1 MEDLGEILRRLAIRS
16 TSGDRPSLPD
26 VDGADEGDACDRC
39 GGRGWLTFEA
49 TVGDP
54 NFGRTVACECRRDER
69 AEEAYSRLVKYS
81 NLGSLARFTFETVE
95 PEGGDR
101 LAGSLDSYQR
111 AHEAARAFAEAPEGW
126 LVILGPHGSGKT
138 ILAAAAANRC
148 IDRGHVVFFSHVPD
162 LLDHLRATFS
172 PASDIAYS
180 ELFEQVKATPLL
192 VLDGLGSH
200 STTPWAEEKLG
211 QIINHRYNAAL
222 PTIVTSAV
230 SLDALDPYISTRLRS
245 PGLSRVVEIEPERAG
260 SDSPMGGI
268 DPEMLERMSFE
279 TFDVRGNNPNAAQ
292 RASLEAALQAA
303 SSFADSP
310 DGWLIL
316 TGDTGV
322 GKTHLAVAIAGRQ
335 IERGQRVVF
344 SFVPDLMDYL
354 RDTFDPE
361 SPVRYDRVFEEVKT
375 APLLV
380 LDDFGKERRSEW
392 AVEKLYQII
401 VHRHNVRLPT
411 VITSMR
417 EFSEER
423 DPVISRILDPSL
435 STLVRFDAPDYRE
448 KMRPVPGRRRRP

>member
-1 MEDLGEILRRLAIRS
+1 MENLGEILERLAIGN

-26 VDGADEGDACDRC
+26 DGGEGDACERC
-39 GGRGWLTFEA
+39 GGRGWLTVEA
-49 TVGDP
+49 AVGEPD
-54 NFGRTVACECRRDER
+54 FGRMIACSCRQDDR
-69 AEEAYSRLVKYS
+69 EEETYSRLLKYS
-81 NLGSLARFTFETVE
+81 NLGSLARFTFDTVDPAAE
-95 PEGGDR
+95 R
-101 LAGSLDSYQR
+101 LAGSRDSYER
-111 AHEAARAFAEAPEGW
+111 AHAAAKDFAEQPEGW

-180 ELFEQVKATPLL
+180 ELFEQVKSTPIL

-222 PTIVTSAV
+222 PTVVTSAAG
-230 SLDALDPYISTRLRS
+230 LDELHPYLSTRLQS
-245 PGLSRVVEIEPERAG
+245 PALSRVVVIEADRALPG
-260 SDSPMGGI
+260 SPLESI
-268 DPEMLERMSFE
+268 EPEMLERMSFE
-279 TFDVRGNNPNAAQ
+279 TFDARGNNPNADQ

-322 GKTHLAVAIAGRQ
+322 GKTHLAVAIAARQ
-335 IERGQRVVF
+335 IEQGRTVVF
-344 SFVPDLMDYL
+344 SFLPDLMDHL

-361 SPVRYDRVFEEVKT
+361 SPVRYDRVFEEVRT
-375 APLLV
+375 APLLI

-411 VITSMR
+411 VITCMR
-417 EFSEER
+417 EFSEGR

-435 STLVRFDAPDYRE
+435 STHVRVEAPDYRN
-448 KMRPVPGRRRRP
+448 KMRRVPGRRRRR

>member
-1 MEDLGEILRRLAIRS
+1 MENLGEILERLAIGN

-26 VDGADEGDACDRC
+26 QEEGDACERC
-39 GGRGWLTFEA
+39 GGRGWLTVDA
-49 TVGDP
+49 TVGNPD
-54 NFGRTVACECRRDER
+54 FGRMIACSCRQDDRE
-69 AEEAYSRLVKYS
+69 EEAYSRLLKYS
-81 NLGSLARFTFETVE
+81 NLGSLARFTFESVV
-95 PEGGDR
+95 PEGSDR

-111 AHEAARAFAEAPEGW
+111 AYEAARDFAEGPAGW

-138 ILAAAAANRC
+138 ILAAAVANRC
-148 IDRGHVVFFSHVPD
+148 IERGHVVFFSHVPD

-180 ELFEQVKATPLL
+180 ELFEQVKSTPIL

-222 PTIVTSAV
+222 PTVVTSAA
-230 SLDALDPYISTRLRS
+230 SLDSLDPYLSTRLRS
-245 PGLSRVVEIEPERAG
+245 PGLSRVVEIEPERER
-260 SDSPMGGI
+260 SDGPLGGI
-268 DPEMLERMSFE
+268 DPQMLERM
-279 TFDVRGNNPNAAQ
+279 TFDTFDTRGNNPSADE
-292 RASLEAALQAA
+292 RASLEAAFQAA

-322 GKTHLAVAIAGRQ
+322 GKTHLAVAIAARQ
-335 IERGQRVVF
+335 IERGQRVIF

-435 STLVRFDAPDYRE
+435 STHVRVEAPDYRN
-448 KMRPVPGRRRRP
+448 KMRPVPGRRRRG

>member
-1 MEDLGEILRRLAIRS
+1 MENLGEILERLAIGN

-26 VDGADEGDACDRC
+26 QEEGDGCERC
-39 GGRGWLTFEA
+39 GGRGWLTVDA
-49 TVGDP
+49 AVGDP
-54 NFGRTVACECRRDER
+54 DFGRMIACSCRQDDRE
-69 AEEAYSRLVKYS
+69 EEAYSRLLKYS
-81 NLGSLARFTFETVE
+81 NLGSLARFTFDTVA
-95 PEGGDR
+95 PESGER
-101 LAGSLDSYQR
+101 PAGSVDTYQR
-111 AHEAARAFAEAPEGW
+111 AYQAARDFSEAPDGW

-138 ILAAAAANRC
+138 ILAAAVANRC

-180 ELFEQVKATPLL
+180 ELFEQVKSTPIL

-222 PTIVTSAV
+222 PTVVTSAA
-230 SLDALDPYISTRLRS
+230 SLDELHPYLSTRLRS
-245 PGLSRVVEIEPERAG
+245 PGLSRVVEIEPERERPDALL
-260 SDSPMGGI
+260 GGI
-268 DPEMLERMSFE
+268 DPQMLERM
-279 TFDVRGNNPNAAQ
+279 TFDSFDTRGNNPSAGE
-292 RASLEAALQAA
+292 RASLEAAFQAA
-303 SSFADSP
+303 SSFAESP
-310 DGWLIL
+310 EGWLIL

-322 GKTHLAVAIAGRQ
+322 GKTHLAVAIAARQ
-335 IERGQRVVF
+335 IERGQRVIF

-361 SPVRYDRVFEEVKT
+361 SPVRYDRVFEEIKT

-435 STLVRFDAPDYRE
+435 STLVRVEAPDYRE
-448 KMRPVPGRRRRP
+448 KMRPVPGRRRRS

>member
-1 MEDLGEILRRLAIRS
+1 MEDLGEILRRLAIRN

-26 VDGADEGDACDRC
+26 VEEPDACDRC
-39 GGRGWLTFEA
+39 GGRGWLTLEA
-49 TVGDP
+49 AVGDP
-54 NFGRTVACECRRDER
+54 NFGRTVACVCRKDDRED
-69 AEEAYSRLVKYS
+69 EAYSRLIKYS

-95 PEGGDR
+95 PESGDR
-101 LAGSLDSYQR
+101 LAGSLDSYQQ
-111 AHEAARAFAEAPEGW
+111 AYAAALDFSERPEGW

-138 ILAAAAANRC
+138 ILAAAVANRC

-162 LLDHLRATFS
+162 LLDHLRDTFS

-180 ELFEQVKATPLL
+180 ELFEQVKSTPIL

-211 QIINHRYNAAL
+211 QIINYRYNAAL
-222 PTIVTSAV
+222 PTVVTSAA
-230 SLDALDPYISTRLRS
+230 SLDALDPYMSTRLRS
-245 PGLSRVVEIEPERAG
+245 PGLSRVVEIEPERAQ
-260 SDSPMGGI
+260 SESPLGRI
-268 DPEMLERMSFE
+268 DPEMLSSMTFD
-279 TFDVRGNNPNAAQ
+279 TFDVRGNNPSAGE

-322 GKTHLAVAIAGRQ
+322 GKTHLAVAIAAKQ
-335 IERGQRVVF
+335 IERDQRVIF

-354 RDTFDPE
+354 RDTFDPD
-361 SPVRYDRVFEEVKT
+361 SPARYDRVFEEVRT

-411 VITSMR
+411 VITSMM

-435 STLVRFDAPDYRE
+435 STLVRVEAPDYRK
-448 KMRPVPGRRRRP
+448 KMRPMPGRRKSR

>member
-1 MEDLGEILRRLAIRS
+1 MEDLGEILRRLAIRN
-16 TSGDRPSLPD
+16 TSGDRPPLPD
-26 VDGADEGDACDRC
+26 VDEEDACGRC
-39 GGRGWLTFEA
+39 GGRGWLTLEA
-49 TVGDP
+49 AVGDP
-54 NFGRTVACECRRDER
+54 NFGRTVACVCRRDER
-69 AEEAYSRLVKYS
+69 EEEAYSRLVKYS
-81 NLGSLARFTFETVE
+81 NLGSLARFTFETIE
-95 PEGGDR
+95 PRGADR
-101 LAGSLDSYQR
+101 LAGSLDTYQR
-111 AHEAARAFAEAPEGW
+111 AHEAAKDFAEAPEGW

-172 PASDIAYS
+172 LASDIAYS

-222 PTIVTSAV
+222 PTIVTSAAT
-230 SLDALDPYISTRLRS
+230 LDALDPYISTRLQS
-245 PGLSRVVEIEPERAG
+245 PGLSRVVVIEPERTR
-260 SDSPMGGI
+260 SDSPLGGI

-279 TFDVRGNNPNAAQ
+279 TFDVRGNNPSAAQ

-335 IERGQRVVF
+335 IERGHRVVF

-435 STLVRFDAPDYRE
+435 STHVQVEAPDYR
-448 KMRPVPGRRRRP
+448 KKIRAMPGRQRRR

>member
-95 PEGGDR
+95 PDGGDR

-111 AHEAARAFAEAPEGW
+111 AHEAAKAFAEAPEGW

-292 RASLEAALQAA
+292 RASLEAAYTAA
-303 SSFADSP
+303 SSFAENL
-310 DGWLIL
+310 DGWLII
-316 TGDTGV
+316 TGETGV
-322 GKTHLAVAIAGRQ
+322 GKTHLAVAIAGAQ
-335 IERGQRVVF
+335 LERGNSVIF
-344 SFVPDLMDYL
+344 AFVPDLMDHL
-354 RDTFDPE
+354 RRTFDPE
-361 SPVRYDRVFEEVKT
+361 SPVRYDRLFEEVRT
-375 APLLV
+375 SPLLV
-380 LDDFGKERRSEW
+380 LDDFGKERKSDW

-401 VHRHNVRLPT
+401 VHRHNLRLPT
-411 VITSMR
+411 IITSTMKF
-417 EFSEER
+417 EDNR
-423 DPVISRILDPSL
+423 DPILSRILDESL
-435 STLVRFDAPDYRE
+435 SSPNPIDAPDYR
-448 KMRPVPGRRRRP
+448 KRMGGSNSRRRKS

>member
-1 MEDLGEILRRLAIRS
+1 MEDLGEILRRLAIRN

-26 VDGADEGDACDRC
+26 REEGDACERC
-39 GGRGWLTFEA
+39 GGRGWLTVDA
-49 TVGDP
+49 AVGDP
-54 NFGRTVACECRRDER
+54 DFGRMIACSCRQDDRE
-69 AEEAYSRLVKYS
+69 EEAYSRLLKYS

-95 PEGGDR
+95 PGSGER
-101 LAGSLDSYQR
+101 LAGSIDSYR
-111 AHEAARAFAEAPEGW
+111 SAYEAARDFAEGPQGW

-138 ILAAAAANRC
+138 ILAASVANRC

-180 ELFEQVKATPLL
+180 ELFEQVKTTPIL

-222 PTIVTSAV
+222 PTVVTSAA
-230 SLDALDPYISTRLRS
+230 SLDELDLYVSTRLRS
-245 PGLSRVVEIEPERAG
+245 PGLSRVVEIEAERER
-260 SDSPMGGI
+260 SDGPLGGI

-279 TFDVRGNNPNAAQ
+279 TFDVRGNNPNAEQ

-335 IERGQRVVF
+335 TERGQRVVF
-344 SFVPDLMDYL
+344 SFVPDLMDHL

-361 SPVRYDRVFEEVKT
+361 SPVRYDRVFEEVKA

-435 STLVRFDAPDYRE
+435 STLVRVEAPDYRK
-448 KMRPVPGRRRRP
+448 KMRPVPGRRKRG

>member
-16 TSGDRPSLPD
+16 TSGDRPPLPD
-26 VDGADEGDACDRC
+26 VEEPEACGRC
-39 GGRGWLTFEA
+39 GGRGWLTVEA
-49 TVGDP
+49 SVGDP
-54 NFGRTVACECRRDER
+54 DFGRTVACSCRQDDRE
-69 AEEAYSRLVKYS
+69 EEAYARLLKYS
-81 NLGSLARFTFETVE
+81 NLGSLARFTFETVT
-95 PEGGDR
+95 PEGGR
-101 LAGSLDSYQR
+101 LAGSLDSYR
-111 AHEAARAFAEAPEGW
+111 MAYTAAMDFADGPEGW

-172 PASDIAYS
+172 PTSDIAYS
-180 ELFEQVKATPLL
+180 ELFEQVKSTPIL

-222 PTIVTSAV
+222 PTVVTSAAT
-230 SLDALDPYISTRLRS
+230 LDALDPYVSTRLRS
-245 PGLSRVVEIEPERAG
+245 PGLSRVVEIEPEREEAEG
-260 SDSPMGGI
+260 PLGRI
-268 DPEMLERMSFE
+268 DPGMLKRMSFE
-279 TFDVRGNNPNAAQ
+279 TFDVRGNSPNADQ

-303 SSFADSP
+303 TSFGEGP
-310 DGWLIL
+310 EGWLIL

-322 GKTHLAVAIAGRQ
+322 GKTHLAVAIAARQ
-335 IERGQRVVF
+335 IELSQPITF
-344 SFVPDLMDYL
+344 AFVPDLMDYL

-361 SPVRYDRVFEEVKT
+361 SPVRYDRLFEEVRT

-401 VHRHNVRLPT
+401 VHRHNARLPT
-411 VITSMR
+411 VITSTS
-417 EFSEER
+417 ELSEER

-435 STLVRFDAPDYRE
+435 STLVRVEAPDYRK
-448 KMRPVPGRRRRP
+448 KMRRVPGRRKRR

>member
-1 MEDLGEILRRLAIRS
+1 MEDLGEILRRLAIRN
-16 TSGDRPSLPD
+16 TSGDRPPLPD
-26 VDGADEGDACDRC
+26 AEEEDACDRC
-39 GGRGWLTFEA
+39 GGRGWLTVEA
-49 TVGDP
+49 AVGDP
-54 NFGRTVACECRRDER
+54 NFGRTVACGCRKDDRE
-69 AEEAYSRLVKYS
+69 EEAYSRLVKYS
-81 NLGSLARFTFETVE
+81 NLGSLARFTFDTVR
-95 PEGGDR
+95 PDGSDR
-101 LAGSLDSYQR
+101 LAGSRDSYER
-111 AHEAARAFAEAPEGW
+111 ACAAAVGFAEEPEGW

-138 ILAAAAANRC
+138 ILAAAVANRC

-172 PASDIAYS
+172 PTSDIAYS
-180 ELFEQVKATPLL
+180 ELFEQVKSTPIL

-222 PTIVTSAV
+222 PTVVTSAA
-230 SLDALDPYISTRLRS
+230 SLDELDPYVSTRLRS
-245 PGLSRVVEIEPERAG
+245 PGLSRVVEIEPERER
-260 SDSPMGGI
+260 SDALLGGI
-268 DPEMLERMSFE
+268 DPQMLERM
-279 TFDVRGNNPNAAQ
+279 TFDSFDTRGNNPSAGE
-292 RASLEAALQAA
+292 RASLDAAFQAA
-303 SSFADSP
+303 SSFAESP
-310 DGWLIL
+310 EGWLIL

-322 GKTHLAVAIAGRQ
+322 GKTHLAVAIAARQ
-335 IERGQRVVF
+335 IERGQRVIF

-361 SPVRYDRVFEEVKT
+361 SPVRYDRVFEEVRT

-392 AVEKLYQII
+392 AVEKLYQIV

-435 STLVRFDAPDYRE
+435 STLVRVEAPDYRE
-448 KMRPVPGRRRRP
+448 KMRPVPGRRRRS